1 MGEGKFRAPEGIHG
15 CKVLKYSE
23 KLIKIISFAVCPL
36 VFSVFPAIVPM
47 GNTTKGGCM
56 AVTEVQTES
65 YFSRLGNSFKGIG
78 GGLLLFLI
86 AFPLLFWNEGRAVKR
101 AKALE
106 IGAGA
111 VISVQADKVDP
122 ANEGKLVHVT
132 AKADT
137 KDVLTDPLFN
147 VSSTAIRLERRV
159 EMYQWKQKESSK
171 TEKQL
176 GGGTKKTTVYTY
188 EKVWSDKLINSADFK
203 ETGHENPEFPLE
215 SEKLY
220 AKHVSLGDFFLNDAL
235 IERIGASRRLPVA
248 ADYKLPAKL
257 SGKTDASYVYV
268 SRKSFRTSLPSSEL
282 TVDNAIDA
290 VLPEVQIGDLRVCW
304 YAVAPHDVSIV
315 ARQTGKTFSAYPVGK
330 ESILLLSD
338 SVESAEA
345 MFQSA
350 QSANS
355 MMTWILRAAGLLMMY
370 IGLSCMFRPLS
381 MLMDVIPFLGD
392 LIGAGV
398 SLVSFLIALP
408 CTLVTIAVAWI
419 YYRPLLGIGLFVV
432 AAALIVF
439 LFRKKAESHKRRTAA
454 SAAA

>member
-1 MGEGKFRAPEGIHG
+1 
-15 CKVLKYSE
+15 
-23 KLIKIISFAVCPL
+23 
-36 VFSVFPAIVPM
+36 
-47 GNTTKGGCM
+47 M

-111 VISVQADKVDP
+111 VVSVQADKVDP

-137 KDVLTDPLFN
+137 KDVLTDPLFKI
-147 VSSTAIRLERRV
+147 SSTAIRLERRV
-159 EMYQWKQKESSK
+159 EMYQWKQNESSK

-188 EKVWSDKLINSADFK
+188 EKVWSDKPVNSAYFK
-203 ETGHENPEFPLE
+203 EAGHENPGFPFE
-215 SEKLY
+215 SEKLR
-220 AKHVSLGDFFLNDAL
+220 ANHVTLGDFLLNDSL
-235 IERIGASRRLPVA
+235 VDRLGDSRKLPVP
-248 ADYKLPAKL
+248 ADYKLPAAL
-257 SGKTDASYVYV
+257 SGKSDAAYVHV
-268 SRKSFRTSLPSSEL
+268 SRKSSAPSQVSQEQPA
-282 TVDNAIDA
+282 DNAGDA
-290 VLPEVQIGDLRVCW
+290 ALTEPAIGDLRISW
-304 YAVAPHDVSIV
+304 YAVVPHEVSIV
-315 ARQTGKTFSAYPVGK
+315 ARQTGKTFSAYPVGS
-330 ESILLLSD
+330 ESILLIAD
-338 SVESAEA
+338 SVQSAEA

-355 MMTWILRAAGLLMMY
+355 AMTWFLRIAGLVMMY
-370 IGLSCMFRPLS
+370 VGLSCVLRPLS
-381 MLMDVIPFLGD
+381 VLMDVIPFLGD
-392 LIGAGV
+392 LIGAGI
-398 SLVSFLIALP
+398 SLISFLIALP

-419 YYRPLLGIGLFVV
+419 YYRPLLGIGLLVV

-439 LFRKKAESHKRRTAA
+439 LFRKKAESHKRRIAA
-454 SAAA
+454 DAAA